1 MTKTHYSRRRKKPAS
16 PRVMLA
22 LLAPLLVVGAGF
34 LAAGAA
40 FAFGAYQEEHDPFC
54 ASCHTQP
61 ESTYFQ
67 RSTAAQAVDLAS
79 AHTAQKVLCIDCH
92 SGAGTLGRVSAEMMG
107 AHNAYLY
114 FTRQA
119 VQPARLTHPIGDG
132 NCLKCHDQVTA
143 ERSMNNHFHV
153 FLSRWQS
160 TDPNAG
166 TCVSCH
172 AGHSTDGS
180 SDLKYLNQQQTE
192 QVCEA
197 CHRVMRGD

>member
-16 PRVMLA
+16 LRVMLA
-22 LLAPLLVVGAGF
+22 FLAPALLVAAGF
-34 LAAGAA
+34 AAAGGA
-40 FAFGAYQEEHDPFC
+40 FGYGAYQEEHDPFC

-61 ESTYFQ
+61 ESTFFQ
-67 RSTAAQAVDLAS
+67 RSTAPQAVDLAS
-79 AHTAQKVLCIDCH
+79 AHTAQKVHCIDCH

-119 VQPARLTHPIGDG
+119 VQPAPLTHPIADE
-132 NCLKCHDQVTA
+132 NCLKCHDQVTTQQT
-143 ERSMNNHFHV
+143 MNNHFHV
-153 FLSRWQS
+153 FLSRWQAAV
-160 TDPNAG
+160 PNAG

-180 SDLKYLNQQQTE
+180 ADLMYLNEQQT
-192 QVCEA
+192 QLVCDA
-197 CHRVMRGD
+197 CHRVLRGN